1 MSGNPK
7 LRCSHSFRLQPQH
20 AICPPCVTCDLAIT
34 NITIVNWSIQS
45 LSILRSDAYVIQACH
60 CNRNS
65 NHNLQLGKTASPCDL
80 GIIGGYTTILSSLR
94 FPLRREKL
102 KNFQCHQCFQYLRT
116 INYYFSKLVT
126 QSAMKNPCMDLKRSD
141 RSVSKVPTEMLL
153 NKCLRKSGKSAVQ
166 LCTKIADCVD
176 MSGVYTCSLSL
187 QTLGEK
193 TDQSTRIFQNT
204 GKIIKLKIKW
214 TQHQI
219 CQFLE
224 KFS

>member
-1 MSGNPK
+1 MTTIEIFWVMWLQSEIPSSWGVRSPDWLSSQSGN
-7 LRCSHSFRLQPQH
+7 LT
-20 AICPPCVTCDLAIT
+20 ACDLAI
-34 NITIVNWSIQS
+34 NNIASITIANWSIQS
-45 LSILRSDAYVIQACH
+45 LSILRSDASNVIQACH

-80 GIIGGYTTILSSLR
+80 GIIVGYTTTLSSLR
-94 FPLRREKL
+94 FSLRREKL
-102 KNFQCHQCFQYLRT
+102 KIFQCHQCFQYLRT
-116 INYYFSKLVT
+116 INYFFSKLVT

-153 NKCLRKSGKSAVQ
+153 NKCLRKSGKRTVQ

-193 TDQSTRIFQNT
+193 TD
-204 GKIIKLKIKW
+204 
-214 TQHQI
+214 
-219 CQFLE
+219 
-224 KFS
+224 